1 MGITQMTWEEY
12 EMFNKVETPD
22 NLYIREHNG
31 TYYTFFELGV
41 ASVRRV
47 FELSA
52 ADFEEYLKGLR
63 TADEILFKAQNDRW
77 PPTEEEKRNV
87 QKQLL
92 IKHPISLIDVP
103 KSRAYF
109 TQEELKELIPIAEQQ
124 WIDWRG
130 KLPDDYVSPLK

>member
-1 MGITQMTWEEY
+1 MKWEEY

-63 TADEILFKAQNDRW
+63 TADEILFKAQNDCW
-77 PPTEEEKRNV
+77 PPTEEEKNRIMKERAKDRPMV
-87 QKQLL
+87 L
-92 IKHPISLIDVP
+92 ISNP
-103 KSRAYF
+103 KNQMLF
-109 TQEELKELIPIAEQQ
+109 TQEELRKLIPIAEQK
-124 WIDWRG
+124 WIDWKG
-130 KLPDDYVSPLK
+130 KLPDDYISPLK

>member
-12 EMFNKVETPD
+12 ETFNKVETPD

-31 TYYTFFELGV
+31 TYYTVFELGI
-41 ASVRRV
+41 ASVRRI

-52 ADFEEYLKGLR
+52 ADFEEYLKGFR
-63 TADEILFKAQNDRW
+63 TADELLFKAQNDRW

-124 WIDWRG
+124 WIDWKG